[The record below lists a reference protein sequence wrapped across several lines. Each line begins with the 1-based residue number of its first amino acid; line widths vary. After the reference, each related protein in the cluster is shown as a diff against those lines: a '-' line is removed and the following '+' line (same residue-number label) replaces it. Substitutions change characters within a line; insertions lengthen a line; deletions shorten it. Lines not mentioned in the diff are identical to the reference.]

1 MSILPKESKKYSVSA
16 KTDEPY
22 AKEVCKVLI
31 AKPCSIGQIA
41 KDNAGLNE
49 LYAQALQPFD
59 KYQSFFTNKF
69 SRNGTERYFTV
80 DDLDFSPLGL
90 CKKIFASMYSRLN
103 KVDSYTNIELVDE
116 KSKNEQKRYII
127 ELETLL
133 ELQGPINEAL
143 GADIIGQKLKSKSKL
158 KDYTPKTI
166 EELQFYQT
174 IGYKNSIEVLLE
186 KHIDIIN
193 NGNNFK
199 FEINPLIN
207 KSLITAGV
215 CCTHVYF
222 GQDNKICE
230 EPISIRDLKVIGGT
244 KRNYSD
250 ANAFIIDQK
259 FNVDSFYE
267 MIKNELHTSTVAE
280 GGDITY
286 HPNILDDTYTMLT
299 NAADKSG
306 ILNVKLCYWSTV
318 DEHSMKVMFQDN
330 KVILRNHNGSSHVKN
345 KIQKW
350 YRAYYIPSIDQVYKY
365 GPIENMS
372 RKKENGKIGNAYS
385 PVILIRGI
393 NKDLTSASPIYN
405 IKKFEDIATILWV
418 KYQNEIARMKP
429 TRTDIDIK
437 SLAETAELLKVVMP
451 DIQVTDLM
459 NALNIGTGF
468 VGTQTLDGKQSNPNT
483 YRTVTYPVQMLNMY
497 LQVINQM
504 VDICFQFAGTPK
516 VDIGIEQDERK
527 SNYSTKAELFGA
539 DKAIMELFEQKDE
552 LIRASA
558 ETKANMVVRLYQS
571 KDKIPNPY
579 ANMFDDYEA
588 DMLSDIDFAINREFT
603 VQVEKGFTEED
614 IYEIK
619 QNLAQQ
625 NQRFVQT
632 GGKDGLDFSDNLII
646 QEILKDN
653 PKIARY
659 KIQVLVERR
668 KKEAKEYALEQMKLN
683 NQAQQVSNQQAQ
695 QGQAQLLAMEAQMK
709 KMQQE
714 FEMALEAMK
723 IDKKQQAEAKNI
735 ILEHQLNM
743 QNEQDG
749 D

>member
-267 MIKNELHTSTVAE
+267 MIKNELHTSTVSE
-280 GGDITY
+280 GGDIAY

-306 ILNVKLCYWSTV
+306 ILDVKLCYWSTV

-365 GPIENMS
+365 GPIKNMS

-468 VGTQTLDGKQSNPNT
+468 VGTQTLDGKQSNTNT

-579 ANMFDDYEA
+579 ANMFDDYET

-683 NQAQQVSNQQAQ
+683 NQAQQASNQQAQ

-743 QNEQDG
+743 QNEQYEG
-749 D
+749 

>member
-250 ANAFIIDQK
+250 ANAFVIDQK

-286 HPNILDDTYTMLT
+286 HPNILDDTYSLLT
-299 NAADKSG
+299 GAADKTG
-306 ILNVKLCYWSTV
+306 VLNVKLCYWSTI

-695 QGQAQLLAMEAQMK
+695 QGQAQLLAMEAQMN
-709 KMQQE
+709 KMQQD
-714 FEMALEAMK
+714 FEMRFEAMK
-723 IDKKQQAEAKNI
+723 INLKQQAEAKNI
-735 ILEHQLNM
+735 MLEHQLNM

>member
-1 MSILPKESKKYSVSA
+1 MNILPRESKRYSVSA

-22 AKEVCKVLI
+22 AKEVCKVLV

-59 KYQSFFTNKF
+59 KYQSFFTNKY
-69 SRNGTERYFTV
+69 SKNGTERYFTV

-116 KSKNEQKRYII
+116 KSKNEQKRYLI

-267 MIKNELHTSTVAE
+267 MIKGELHTSSVAD
-280 GGDITY
+280 GGDIAY

-306 ILNVKLCYWSTV
+306 IIDVKLCYWSTI

-437 SLAETAELLKVVMP
+437 SLAETAELLKTVMP

-468 VGTQTLDGKQSNPNT
+468 VGTQTLDGKQSNTNT
-483 YRTVTYPVQMLNMY
+483 YRTVTYPVQILNSY

-504 VDICFQFAGTPK
+504 VDLCFQFAGTPK

-588 DMLSDIDFAINREFT
+588 NMISDIDFAINREFT
-603 VQVEKGFTEED
+603 VQVEKGFSEEE

-683 NQAQQVSNQQAQ
+683 NQAQQASNQQAQ

-743 QNEQDG
+743 QNEQYEG
-749 D
+749 

>member
-59 KYQSFFTNKF
+59 KYQSFFTNKY
-69 SRNGTERYFTV
+69 SKNGTERYFTV

-166 EELQFYQT
+166 EELQFYQN

-250 ANAFIIDQK
+250 ANAFVIDQK

-286 HPNILDDTYTMLT
+286 HPNILDDTYSLLT
-299 NAADKSG
+299 GAADKTG
-306 ILNVKLCYWSTV
+306 VLNVKLCYWSTV

-350 YRAYYIPSIDQVYKY
+350 YRAYYVQAIDQVYKY

-437 SLAETAELLKVVMP
+437 SLAETAEILKVVMP

-695 QGQAQLLAMEAQMK
+695 QGQAQLLAMEAQMN
-709 KMQQE
+709 KMQQD
-714 FEMALEAMK
+714 FEMRFEAMK
-723 IDKKQQAEAKNI
+723 INLKQQAEAKNI
-735 ILEHQLNM
+735 MLEHQLNM

>member
-166 EELQFYQT
+166 EELRFYQT

-267 MIKNELHTSTVAE
+267 MIKNELHTSTVSE
-280 GGDITY
+280 GGDIAY

-306 ILNVKLCYWSTV
+306 ILDVKLCYWSTV

-365 GPIENMS
+365 GPIKNMS

-468 VGTQTLDGKQSNPNT
+468 VGTQTLDGKQSNTNT

-579 ANMFDDYEA
+579 ANMFDDYEV

-683 NQAQQVSNQQAQ
+683 NQAQQASNQQAQ

>member
-286 HPNILDDTYTMLT
+286 HPNILDDTYSLLT
-299 NAADKSG
+299 GAADKTG
-306 ILNVKLCYWSTV
+306 VLNVKLCYWSTV

-468 VGTQTLDGKQSNPNT
+468 VGTQTLDGKQSNTNT

-695 QGQAQLLAMEAQMK
+695 QGQAQLLAMEAQMN
-709 KMQQE
+709 KMQQD
-714 FEMALEAMK
+714 FEMRFEAMK
-723 IDKKQQAEAKNI
+723 INLKQQAEAKNI
-735 ILEHQLNM
+735 MLEHQLNM

>member
-250 ANAFIIDQK
+250 ANAFVIDQK

-286 HPNILDDTYTMLT
+286 HPNILDDTYSLLT
-299 NAADKSG
+299 GAADKTG
-306 ILNVKLCYWSTV
+306 VLNVKLCYWSTV

-695 QGQAQLLAMEAQMK
+695 QGQAQLLAMEAQMN
-709 KMQQE
+709 KMQQD
-714 FEMALEAMK
+714 FEMRFEAMK
-723 IDKKQQAEAKNI
+723 INLKQQAEAKNI
-735 ILEHQLNM
+735 MLEHQLNM

>member
-250 ANAFIIDQK
+250 ANAFVIDQK

-695 QGQAQLLAMEAQMK
+695 QGQAQLLAMEAQMN
-709 KMQQE
+709 KMQQD
-714 FEMALEAMK
+714 FEMRFEAMK
-723 IDKKQQAEAKNI
+723 INLKQQAEAKNI
-735 ILEHQLNM
+735 MLEHQLNM